1 LAFTLFEKEGESRTF
16 GSEIGEGILQLSNL
30 STRDFVPQIDVEEVF
45 MDRNVFV
52 VSAVRSAIGEFGG
65 IFKNVPPIHLMAPV
79 VRSAVE
85 RSGLP
90 MDKIGKVILGN
101 TLSPLNPNIARG
113 TTITC
118 GIPPEVPS
126 FSIHCACASAM
137 QALISGASALMMG
150 EAETAL
156 VGGVESMSNA
166 PYILPSTRWGQRL
179 RHAQAIDQLWWGM
192 QEDPIMGGMGL
203 AADFLAKEYHISR
216 EEQDE
221 MSALSHQRALTAQT
235 KGYFADQIVPIEVK
249 EGSKTRIASADE
261 HPRAD
266 ATLDKLAKLV
276 PAFSPEGTVTAG
288 NASSINDGA
297 AAMVIATDQA
307 CKEYGLKP
315 LAQVGPWSIK
325 AVEPRITGVAPVP
338 AIKEVMKRTGLALSD
353 IGLIEINEAF
363 ASYYLACEKE
373 LKLDRSKANVNGSG
387 ISLGHPVGATGSRLV
402 VTLVHEMIRREVTLG
417 IASLCAGGGMG
428 YALLLRRDFR

>member
-1 LAFTLFEKEGESRTF
+1 ME
-16 GSEIGEGILQLSNL
+16 
-30 STRDFVPQIDVEEVF
+30 
-45 MDRNVFV
+45 RNVFV
-52 VSAVRSAIGEFGG
+52 VSAVRSAIGDFGG
-65 IFKNVPPIHLMAPV
+65 IFRTLAPINLVAPV
-79 VRSAVE
+79 IKASIE

-113 TTITC
+113 TAITC

-137 QALISGASALMMG
+137 QALISGVSALMLG

-166 PYILPSTRWGQRL
+166 PYILATTRWGQRL
-179 RHAQAIDQLWWGM
+179 RHAQAVDMLWWGM

-203 AADFLAKEYHISR
+203 AADFLAGKYRISR

-221 MSALSHQRALTAQT
+221 LAALSHQRALAAQS
-235 KGYFADQIVPIEVK
+235 KGYFANEIVPIEVK
-249 EGSKTRIASADE
+249 DGKKVTVVNKDE
-261 HPRAD
+261 HPRQD
-266 ATLDKLAKLV
+266 TTFDNLAKLK
-276 PAFSPEGTVTAG
+276 PAFSSEGTVTAG

-297 AAMVIATDQA
+297 SAIVIATEKA
-307 CKEYGLKP
+307 CKEYGLTP
-315 LAQVGPWSIK
+315 SAQIGLWSIK
-325 AVEPRITGVAPVP
+325 AVDPKLTGVAPVP
-338 AIKEVMKRTGLALSD
+338 AIQEVLNSTGLALSD

-373 LKLDRSKANVNGSG
+373 LKLNRSRVNVNGSG

-402 VTLVHEMIRREVTLG
+402 VTLIHEMIRGHVNLG

-428 YALLLRRDFR
+428 YAILLRRDF

>member
-1 LAFTLFEKEGESRTF
+1 M
-16 GSEIGEGILQLSNL
+16 N
-30 STRDFVPQIDVEEVF
+30 
-45 MDRNVFV
+45 RNVFV
-52 VSAVRSAIGEFGG
+52 VSAVRSAIGDFGG
-65 IFKNVPPIHLMAPV
+65 IFRTLAPINLVAPV
-79 VRSAVE
+79 IKASIE
-85 RSGLP
+85 HSGLP

-113 TTITC
+113 AAITC

-137 QALISGASALMMG
+137 QALISGVSALMMG

-166 PYILPSTRWGQRL
+166 PYILVSTRWGQRL

-203 AADFLAKEYHISR
+203 AADFLAKQYGISR

-221 MSALSHQRALTAQT
+221 LAALSHQRALTAQS
-235 KGYFADQIVPIEVK
+235 KGYFTDQIVSIEVK
-249 EGSKTRIASADE
+249 EGSKSKVASTDE

-266 ATLDKLAKLV
+266 ATLDKLANLP
-276 PAFSPEGTVTAG
+276 PAFSSEGTVTAG

-297 AAMVIATDQA
+297 AAIVIATDEA
-307 CKEYGLKP
+307 CKKYGLKP
-315 LAQVGPWSIK
+315 LAKVGPWSIK
-325 AVEPRITGVAPVP
+325 AVEPKITGVAPVP
-338 AIKEVMKRTGLALSD
+338 AIKEVIQTAGLTLSD

-373 LKLDRSKANVNGSG
+373 LKLDRSRVNVNGSG

-402 VTLVHEMIRREVTLG
+402 VTLIHEMIRDNVNLG

-428 YALLLRRDFR
+428 YVVLLRRDF

>member
-1 LAFTLFEKEGESRTF
+1 
-16 GSEIGEGILQLSNL
+16 
-30 STRDFVPQIDVEEVF
+30 VE
-45 MDRNVFV
+45 RNVFV
-52 VSAVRSAIGEFGG
+52 VSAVRSAIGDFGG
-65 IFKNVPPIHLMAPV
+65 IFRTLTPIHLVTPV
-79 VRSAVE
+79 MKASIE

-90 MDKIGKVILGN
+90 MEKIGKVILGN

-113 TTITC
+113 AAITC
-118 GIPPEVPS
+118 GISPEVPS

-137 QALISGASALMMG
+137 QALISGVSALILG

-166 PYILPSTRWGQRL
+166 PYILASTRWGQRL

-203 AADFLAKEYHISR
+203 AADSLAKQYGISR

-221 MSALSHQRALTAQT
+221 LAALSHQRALNAES
-235 KGYFADQIVPIEVK
+235 KGYFAKEIVPIEVK
-249 EGSKTRIASADE
+249 DGKRVTVVNKDE
-261 HPRAD
+261 HPRQD
-266 ATLDKLAKLV
+266 TTFDNLAKLK

-297 AAMVIATDQA
+297 SAIVLATGDV
-307 CKEYGLKP
+307 CKQYALKP
-315 LAQVGPWSIK
+315 LAKVGPWSIK
-325 AVEPRITGVAPVP
+325 AVDPKLTGVAPVP
-338 AIKEVMKRTGLALSD
+338 AIKEVIQTAGLTLSD

-373 LKLDRSKANVNGSG
+373 LKLNRSRVNVNGSG

-402 VTLVHEMIRREVTLG
+402 VTLIHEMIRSNVSLG

-428 YALLLRRDFR
+428 YAILLKRDF

>member
-1 LAFTLFEKEGESRTF
+1 M
-16 GSEIGEGILQLSNL
+16 N
-30 STRDFVPQIDVEEVF
+30 
-45 MDRNVFV
+45 RNVFV
-52 VSAVRSAIGEFGG
+52 VSAVRSAIGDFGG
-65 IFKNVPPIHLMAPV
+65 IFKTVTPIHLAVPV
-79 VRSAVE
+79 MKASIE

-113 TTITC
+113 VAITC
-118 GIPPEVPS
+118 GIPPEAPC
-126 FSIHCACASAM
+126 FSIHCACASAL
-137 QALISGASALMMG
+137 QALISGASGLMLG

-166 PYILPSTRWGQRL
+166 PYILPSTRWGQRF

-203 AADFLAKEYHISR
+203 AADFLAKQYHISR

-221 MSALSHQRALTAQT
+221 LAALSHQRAIAAQSE
-235 KGYFADQIVPIEVK
+235 GYFKNQIVPIEVK
-249 EGSKTRIASADE
+249 EGSKSKMASMDE

-266 ATLDKLAKLV
+266 ATFDKLAKLP
-276 PAFSPEGTVTAG
+276 PAFSPDGTVTAG

-297 AAMVIATDQA
+297 SAIVIATDEA
-307 CKEYGLKP
+307 CKKYGLKP
-315 LAQVGPWSIK
+315 LAKIGPWSIK
-325 AVEPRITGVAPVP
+325 AVDPKMTGVAPVP
-338 AIKEVMKRTGLALSD
+338 AIKELLQTAGVTLSD
-353 IGLIEINEAF
+353 IGLIEMNEAF

-373 LKLDRSKANVNGSG
+373 LKLDRSRVNVNGSG

-402 VTLVHEMIRREVTLG
+402 VTLIHEMIRVNVNLG

-428 YALLLRRDFR
+428 YALLLRRDF

>member
-1 LAFTLFEKEGESRTF
+1 
-16 GSEIGEGILQLSNL
+16 
-30 STRDFVPQIDVEEVF
+30 
-45 MDRNVFV
+45 MDRNVFI
-52 VSAVRSAIGEFGG
+52 VSAVRSAIGDFGG
-65 IFKNVPPIHLMAPV
+65 IFRTLAPIPLVAPV
-79 VRSAVE
+79 IKAAVE

-90 MDKIGKVILGN
+90 VEKIRKVILGN

-113 TTITC
+113 ATITC

-126 FSIHCACASAM
+126 FSIHCACASAL
-137 QALISGASALMMG
+137 QALVSGTSALMMG

-166 PYILPSTRWGQRL
+166 PYILPSARWGQRL

-221 MSALSHQRALTAQT
+221 LAALSHQRALAAQSQ
-235 KGYFADQIVPIEVK
+235 GYFTDQIIPVEVK
-249 EGSKTRIASADE
+249 EGSKSRVAITDE

-266 ATLDKLAKLV
+266 ATLDKFAKLP

-288 NASSINDGA
+288 NASSINDGSA
-297 AAMVIATDQA
+297 AIVIATDEA
-307 CKEYGLKP
+307 CKKYGLKP

-325 AVEPRITGVAPVP
+325 AVEPKITGVAPVP
-338 AIKEVMKRTGLALSD
+338 AIREVIRTADLNLSD
-353 IGLIEINEAF
+353 IDLIEINEAF

-373 LKLDRSKANVNGSG
+373 LKLDRSRVNVNGSG
-387 ISLGHPVGATGSRLV
+387 ISLGHPVGATGSRIV
-402 VTLVHEMIRREVTLG
+402 VTLLHEMIRRGVSVG

-428 YALLLRRDFR
+428 YALLLRRDLV

>member
-1 LAFTLFEKEGESRTF
+1 ME
-16 GSEIGEGILQLSNL
+16 
-30 STRDFVPQIDVEEVF
+30 
-45 MDRNVFV
+45 RNVFV
-52 VSAVRSAIGEFGG
+52 VSAVRSAIGDFGG
-65 IFKNVPPIHLMAPV
+65 IFRTLAPINLVAPV
-79 VRSAVE
+79 IKASIE

-113 TTITC
+113 AAITC

-137 QALISGASALMMG
+137 QALISGVSALMLG

-166 PYILPSTRWGQRL
+166 PYILATTRWGQRL
-179 RHAQAIDQLWWGM
+179 RHAQAVDMLWWGM

-203 AADFLAKEYHISR
+203 AADFLAGKYRISR

-221 MSALSHQRALTAQT
+221 LAALSHQRALAAQS
-235 KGYFADQIVPIEVK
+235 KGYFANEIVPIEVK
-249 EGSKTRIASADE
+249 DGKKVTVVNKDE
-261 HPRAD
+261 HPRQD
-266 ATLDKLAKLV
+266 TTFDNLAKLK
-276 PAFSPEGTVTAG
+276 PAFSSEGTVTAG

-297 AAMVIATDQA
+297 SAIVIATEKA
-307 CKEYGLKP
+307 CKEYGLTP
-315 LAQVGPWSIK
+315 SAQIGLWSIK
-325 AVEPRITGVAPVP
+325 AVDPKLTGVAPVP
-338 AIKEVMKRTGLALSD
+338 AIQEVLNSTGLALSD

-373 LKLDRSKANVNGSG
+373 LKLNRSRVNVNGSG

-402 VTLVHEMIRREVTLG
+402 VTLIHEMIRGHVNLG

-428 YALLLRRDFR
+428 YAILLRRDF

>member
-1 LAFTLFEKEGESRTF
+1 MRASL
-16 GSEIGEGILQLSNL
+16 
-30 STRDFVPQIDVEEVF
+30 
-45 MDRNVFV
+45 
-52 VSAVRSAIGEFGG
+52 
-65 IFKNVPPIHLMAPV
+65 
-79 VRSAVE
+79 E

-113 TTITC
+113 AAITC
-118 GIPPEVPS
+118 GIPPEIPS

-137 QALISGASALMMG
+137 QALISGVSALMLG
-150 EAETAL
+150 ETDTAL

-166 PYILPSTRWGQRL
+166 PYILASTRWGQRL

-203 AADFLAKEYHISR
+203 AADSLAKQYGISR

-221 MSALSHQRALTAQT
+221 FAALSHQRALHAQS
-235 KGYFADQIVPIEVK
+235 KGYFANEIVPIEVK
-249 EGSKTRIASADE
+249 DGRKVTVVNKDE

-266 ATLDKLAKLV
+266 ATFENLSKLK
-276 PAFSPEGTVTAG
+276 PAFSGDGTVTAG

-297 AAMVIATDQA
+297 AGIVLATGDA
-307 CKEYGLKP
+307 CKQYGLKP
-315 LAQVGPWSIK
+315 LARVGPWSIK
-325 AVEPRITGVAPVP
+325 AVDPKLTGVAPVP
-338 AIKEVMKRTGLALSD
+338 TIKEVMQRAGLVLPD

-373 LKLDRSKANVNGSG
+373 LKLNRSRVNVNGSG

-402 VTLVHEMIRREVTLG
+402 VTLIHEMIRSNVNLG

-428 YALLLRRDFR
+428 YALLLRRDF